1 MLFAYYVYYFENVS
15 MCCSIFMTMALTF
28 ERYLAMI
35 SLPIIPRNYSN
46 CLQWVKMLLLCV
58 FPVVI
63 FSMLFNIPKFLEF
76 EVLESEL
83 DGEYQNSTVY
93 YIKPTELRL
102 NYNYILGI
110 QSFTS
115 LNAELH
121 QDINGGT
128 AFNRCLNGT
137 FP

>member
-83 DGEYQNSTVY
+83 DGEYQNATVY

-115 LNAELH
+115 LNAE
-121 QDINGGT
+121 
-128 AFNRCLNGT
+128 
-137 FP
+137 

>member
-1 MLFAYYVYYFENVS
+1 MKNYFDYVVA
-15 MCCSIFMTMALTF
+15 MV
-28 ERYLAMI
+28 LAT
-35 SLPIIPRNYSN
+35 SDYTRNILN
-46 CLQWVKMLLLCV
+46 K
-58 FPVVI
+58 
-63 FSMLFNIPKFLEF
+63 LEF

-83 DGEYQNSTVY
+83 DGEYQNATVY

-121 QDINGGT
+121 QDINGALLFLMT
-128 AFNRCLNGT
+128 T
-137 FP
+137 